1 MSRSILGFALLL
13 ILLLGGIFV
22 EKEMEVRHRPVA
34 RMLEVSADSAGEGD
48 WEEAQSLSR
57 TAAAR
62 WNRAWSF
69 SASFADHQP
78 MEEIDGLFARL
89 EVFARERDAGEFA
102 ALCRELARRVD
113 AMADAHTL
121 NLRNLL

>member
-48 WEEAQSLSR
+48 WEEAQSLWR

-69 SASFADHQP
+69 SAAFADHQP

-89 EVFARERDAGEFA
+89 EVFARERNAGEFA